1 MSRISLDLLDAF
13 AAVARSGNLTRAA
26 ETMHVTVSALSHR
39 MRHLEE
45 RLGARV
51 FARGPRGVSLTVAGR
66 RLFDTV
72 SAPLADIER
81 ALRNFRSSCD
91 DSLTLSTVPL
101 MANGWL
107 VPLLP
112 DFVARHPQVRLNLQ
126 SDARVVDFER
136 EPVDAALR
144 LGRGGWANV
153 HSEHLIDEWVSP
165 VASPALL
172 KRIGGPRRT
181 ALARAPLLGDPA
193 DRWTAW
199 FKDHGGTRP
208 ARFVA
213 GFDDSEALHH
223 AAVQGLGVALGR
235 EVLARPLI
243 EAGRLVALSRQR
255 MRAGFGYYLVYPSR
269 SREHRGFLAFRAWLY
284 AQIGKPVPPLP
295 TATG

>member
-39 MRHLEE
+39 LRQLEE

>member
-1 MSRISLDLLDAF
+1 
-13 AAVARSGNLTRAA
+13 
-26 ETMHVTVSALSHR
+26 
-39 MRHLEE
+39 MRQLEE